1 MAYLLLLIPLL
12 GLLVNAAAQI
22 FLYRVRPDKGLL
34 ASIFIA
40 FAVGIFA
47 LLLCVSVLYGEADKK
62 DFSAQL
68 VLDVIV
74 YALLSYC
81 YFHFLNLG
89 ETARRIRILRELAE
103 ASAGLTTEELLMRY
117 NAREILERRI
127 SRLTKSGQ
135 IVLKNGRYYIKGHVV
150 LLMAR
155 IMGFMKI
162 AMLARESEIGLKWK
176 R

>member
-1 MAYLLLLIPLL
+1 MTYLCLLIPLL
-12 GLLVNAAAQI
+12 GLLVNAAAQVS
-22 FLYRVRPDKGLL
+22 LYRVRPDKGLL
-34 ASIFIA
+34 ASIFGA
-40 FAVGIFA
+40 FAVGFFA
-47 LLLCVSVLYGEADKK
+47 LVLCALILYGQADKK

-68 VLDVIV
+68 VLDVLI

-103 ASAGLTTEELLMRY
+103 APAGLTTGELLRRY

-135 IVLKNGRYYIKGHVV
+135 IVLKNGRYYIKGHTV
-150 LLMAR
+150 LLMAK
-155 IMGFMKI
+155 IMGFMET

>member
-1 MAYLLLLIPLL
+1 MAYLLLLIPIL

-22 FLYRVRPDKGLL
+22 FLYKIRPDKGLL

-40 FAVGIFA
+40 FADGLFVLILCA
-47 LLLCVSVLYGEADKK
+47 LALYGQADKK

-68 VLDVIV
+68 ILDVTI

-103 ASAGLTTEELLMRY
+103 APAGLTAGELLRRY
-117 NAREILERRI
+117 NAQEILERRI
-127 SRLTKSGQ
+127 SRLTKTGQ
-135 IVLKNGRYYIKGHVV
+135 IVLKNGRYYIENRTV

-155 IMGFMKI
+155 IMEVMKI
-162 AMLARESEIGLKWK
+162 AMLGRESEIGLKWK

>member
-34 ASIFIA
+34 TSIFIA
-40 FAVGIFA
+40 FAAGLFA
-47 LLLCVSVLYGEADKK
+47 LVLCALILYGEANKK

-68 VLDVIV
+68 VSDVII

-103 ASAGLTTEELLMRY
+103 APAGLTTGELLGRY

-135 IVLKNGRYYIKGHVV
+135 IVLKNGRYYIKGRAV
-150 LLMAR
+150 LLMAK
-155 IMGFMKI
+155 ILGFMKI
-162 AMLARESEIGLKWK
+162 AMLAEESEIGLKWK